1 MTGLDLENDVI
12 IEISC
17 IITNG
22 NLEVVDEKGWGAV
35 IHQDKET
42 MDKMVGTPSPGAQA
56 VLINFY
62 LHNHLKSQDEWC
74 TKTHASTG
82 LTSEVLSSTTT
93 PAEAASSLLAY
104 IKKYIPEPRR
114 GLLAGNSVHADR
126 AFLSKGPYKQVID
139 HLHYRI
145 LDVSSIKEA
154 AKRWC
159 DLDVLVGQPKK
170 EGKHRGREDIEES
183 ISEARYWKERVF
195 QK

>member
-1 MTGLDLENDVI
+1 MEEVSKSHPLVWIDCEMTGLDIEKDVI

-42 MDKMVGTPSPGAQA
+42 MDKM
-56 VLINFY
+56 
-62 LHNHLKSQDEWC
+62 DEWC

-82 LTSEVLSSTTT
+82 LTSEVLSSRTT
-93 PAEAASSLLAY
+93 PAQAASSLLSY
-104 IKKYIPEPRR
+104 IKKYIPEPKR
-114 GLLAGNSVHADR
+114 GLLAGNSVHADK
-126 AFLSKGPYKQVID
+126 AFLSKGPYKQVIE
-139 HLHYRI
+139 HFHYRI

-159 DLDVLVGQPKK
+159 DLDVLVEQPRK
-170 EGKHRGREDIEES
+170 EGRHRGREDIVES
-183 ISEARYWKERVF
+183 IEEARFWKERVF
-195 QK
+195 QRV

>member
-1 MTGLDLENDVI
+1 MEEVSTSHPLVWIDCEMTGLDLENDVI

-22 NLEVVDEKGWGAV
+22 NLEVMDEEGWGAV
-35 IHQDKET
+35 IYQNKET
-42 MDKMVGTPSPGAQA
+42 MDKM
-56 VLINFY
+56 
-62 LHNHLKSQDEWC
+62 DEWC
-74 TKTHASTG
+74 TRTHASTG

-93 PAEAASSLLAY
+93 AAEAASSLLAY

-114 GLLAGNSVHADR
+114 ALLAGNSVHADK

-159 DLDVLVGQPKK
+159 DLEVLVGQPKK

-183 ISEARYWKERVF
+183 IAEARYWKERVF